1 MKLLKW
7 LLWLVL
13 FAVVVAVG
21 GAIFV
26 VTTVNPND
34 FKPQISQ
41 KVEDLT
47 GRKLELNGDI
57 SWRFYPWVGVT
68 LNEFSLSNRE
78 GFEPANM
85 LQAEYV
91 DVQLKLLPLL
101 SKQIEVGKVKLQ
113 APIIKL
119 SVNAAGETNWD
130 DLTGADKAEVQDS
143 TTPGQEAGAM
153 VGGLVIQG
161 VDISKGEIGWRDDV
175 VGQQFDLSEFEL
187 MTDEI
192 QTGEPIGFDLKT
204 KLAGTDIPDAADI
217 SLNGALRINAAFDDI
232 KLDYLNAEAAMQD
245 MDAKV
250 EVDSLGFMV
259 SSGEL
264 LAKEIKADLKMP
276 DMLANAVVNEV
287 SFSTESSEALVK
299 KLVGSVSMD
308 QLSADI
314 DADTIRYAV
323 ESGQLALKAINYSG
337 KHELGEFKG
346 ESEGLE
352 FSVNEN
358 ALSLVKNSISGAYQG
373 LPVKLDTGALQL
385 DLNKETLVIPELA
398 VSAGDAILNA
408 KVKATQLMGDL
419 QASGKLSSNSFK
431 PREIVDALQLDVL
444 SDLPDSVIQNASIE
458 TDFEGGL
465 NGVALDNLKLKLD
478 QSSLAGKGSVQNFE
492 QPVIRFDLSL
502 DKINLDDYM
511 TEDTQ
516 AVAEEAGGPAAVAA
530 LPFAVLKGLDA
541 KGQFALGEL
550 SVTGMDIANVLLKV
564 DSAANRIE
572 VSPLSANLYGGEI
585 VNTLVYDISG
595 DKPAV
600 DIKSTLNKLDIGP
613 FLKAMQITDRLE
625 GKGQADVA
633 LKSAGLTP
641 DEMIAGLNGVIKLEM
656 NDGAITGVNLQKT
669 VQDIASAY
677 QSIKGK
683 ELGLKAEVGDK
694 TAFSNFK
701 STVNVQNG
709 VLMTNDI
716 NLMAPG
722 MRVKGG
728 GTVDLNTEQLDLTLN
743 LSLVASAEGQGGDAL
758 ENLRGETI
766 PIKIKG
772 SLDAPNIYPDL
783 SDILQRQIE
792 RELSKKY
799 LGGKKLSG
807 ESFDK
812 ALGDKLSERL
822 NKKLGIEPAP
832 VEESPVLNNAGSTG
846 KDAIPQDAPE
856 PDIQAVPDSA
866 PAEKAESPKKQL
878 EKELK
883 NQLMK
888 SIFGG

>member
-1 MKLLKW
+1 MKVLKW

-13 FAVVVAVG
+13 FVVVVAVG

-41 KVEDLT
+41 KVEDFT

-68 LNEFSLSNRE
+68 MNKFSLSNRE

-101 SKQIEVGKVKLQ
+101 SKQIEVGKIKLQ
-113 APIIKL
+113 APIINL
-119 SVNAAGETNWD
+119 SVNSAGETNWD
-130 DLTGADKAEVQDS
+130 DLTGADEAAVADS

-161 VDISKGEIGWRDDV
+161 VDISKGEIEWRDDAA
-175 VGQQFDLSEFEL
+175 GQQFNLREFEL
-187 MTDEI
+187 VTDEI
-192 QTGEPIGFDLKT
+192 QTGEPIGFDLKA
-204 KLAGTDIPDAADI
+204 KLTGTDIPDTADI

-232 KLDYLNAEAAMQD
+232 KLDYLNVETAMQD
-245 MDAKV
+245 MVAKV
-250 EVDSLGFMV
+250 EVDALGFMV

-276 DMLANAVVNEV
+276 DVSANAIVNEV

-308 QLSADI
+308 QLTADI

-323 ESGQLALKAINYSG
+323 EGGQLALKAIDYSG
-337 KHELGEFKG
+337 KHELGEFQG
-346 ESEGLE
+346 RSEGLQ

-358 ALSLVKNSISGAYQG
+358 VLSLVKNSISGAYQG
-373 LPVKLDTGALQL
+373 LPVKLDTGSVQL
-385 DLNKETLVIPELA
+385 DLNKETLTIPEVKVGAGEA
-398 VSAGDAILNA
+398 VLNVS
-408 KVKATQLMGDL
+408 VKATQLMGDL
-419 QASGKLSSNSFK
+419 QASGKLTSNSFK
-431 PREIVDALQLDVL
+431 PREILDALKLDVL
-444 SDLPDSVIQNASIE
+444 SDLPDSAVQSVSIE

-465 NGVALDNLKLKLD
+465 SGVALDNLKLKLD
-478 QSSLAGKGSVQNFE
+478 QSSLSGKGSVQNFE
-492 QPVIRFDLSL
+492 QPVIRFDLDL

-516 AVAEEAGGPAAVAA
+516 AAAEEAGGPAAAAA
-530 LPFAVLKGLDA
+530 LPFVALKGLDA
-541 KGQFALGEL
+541 KGQFSVGEL
-550 SVTGMDIANVLLKV
+550 SVMGMDIADVLLKV
-564 DSAANRIE
+564 DSEANRIE
-572 VSPLSANLYGGEI
+572 VSPLSAKLYGGEI
-585 VNTLVYDISG
+585 VNTMVYDISG

-600 DIKSTLNKLDIGP
+600 DIKSTLSKLNIGP

-625 GKGQADVA
+625 GVGQADVA

-656 NDGAITGVNLQKT
+656 DDGAITGVNLQKT

-683 ELGLKAEVGDK
+683 DLGLKAEVGDK

-701 STVNVQNG
+701 STINVKNG
-709 VLMTNDI
+709 VLTTNDV

-722 MRVKGG
+722 MRVEGG

-743 LSLVASAEGQGGDAL
+743 LSVVASAEGQGGDAL
-758 ENLRGETI
+758 ESLRGETI
-766 PIKIKG
+766 PIKITG
-772 SLDAPNIYPDL
+772 SFDAPSILPDL
-783 SDILQRQIE
+783 SGILQRELE
-792 RELSKKY
+792 RQLSKKY

-807 ESFDK
+807 ESFEK
-812 ALGDKLSERL
+812 ALGDKLNERL
-822 NKKLGIEPAP
+822 NKELGIEPAAP
-832 VEESPVLNNAGSTG
+832 DAGGAADNAV
-846 KDAIPQDAPE
+846 PQGAAE
-856 PDIQAVPDSA
+856 PDIQAVPDSV
-866 PAEKAESPKKQL
+866 PAEKPESPQKQL